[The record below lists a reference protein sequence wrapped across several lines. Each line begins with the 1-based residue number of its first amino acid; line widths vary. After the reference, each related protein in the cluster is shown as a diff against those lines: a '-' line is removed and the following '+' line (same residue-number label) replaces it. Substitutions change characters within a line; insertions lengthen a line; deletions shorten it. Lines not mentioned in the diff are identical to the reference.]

1 MHSKFIILGSG
12 ISGISTAYFLNKAGY
27 ESIILDI
34 NNPLHGPGST
44 IRSAGI
50 ISHFFPFAEEI
61 RIVQN
66 SLRFYEDLLHSSS
79 EKISYNKSGL
89 LAIYT
94 KSDEQRL
101 SDFTTAMTS
110 ANVNYRY
117 LDKPELKKLYPMISI
132 SSDELAIISED
143 SGYFDINHLF
153 NIIFNYIQTQNIRIF
168 TGVQIKKVQNNGSFL
183 FHTNHG
189 DFTSDK
195 VIIAGG
201 AWSDNIANLFN
212 CNIKFDTYY
221 TQAAILSI
229 SQQFHKYISSL
240 PILYRLNNG
249 LYGRPFSSSSFLFG
263 DGTTK
268 YLDNPNN
275 FKFRTDESFH
285 KDILNQATKLFPHKS
300 INSIQRSWSGLYTS
314 SQDSRPIIGE
324 LNDDLFFLGC
334 FNGLGIMLAPGCSQL
349 LVDYILKNK
358 LPDDYFSFN
367 IERFNNKNI

>member
-1 MHSKFIILGSG
+1 M
-12 ISGISTAYFLNKAGY
+12 
-27 ESIILDI
+27 
-34 NNPLHGPGST
+34 
-44 IRSAGI
+44 
-50 ISHFFPFAEEI
+50 
-61 RIVQN
+61 
-66 SLRFYEDLLHSSS
+66 
-79 EKISYNKSGL
+79 
-89 LAIYT
+89 
-94 KSDEQRL
+94 
-101 SDFTTAMTS
+101 
-110 ANVNYRY
+110 
-117 LDKPELKKLYPMISI
+117 
-132 SSDELAIISED
+132 
-143 SGYFDINHLF
+143 
-153 NIIFNYIQTQNIRIF
+153 
-168 TGVQIKKVQNNGSFL
+168 
-183 FHTNHG
+183 
-189 DFTSDK
+189 
-195 VIIAGG
+195 
-201 AWSDNIANLFN
+201 
-212 CNIKFDTYY
+212 
-221 TQAAILSI
+221 SI

-349 LVDYILKNK
+349 LVDSILKNK
-358 LPDDYFSFN
+358 FSDDYSSFN